1 MKTKTTEA
9 YEIRLSQKEHV
20 FFTVSSD
27 NFSECEQIALSKIEK
42 ERGIEGVGGCITM
55 KAYAVSYMLDRTP
68 VYDWIYTE
76 PFPFRF

>member
-1 MKTKTTEA
+1 MKPKTTEA
-9 YEIRLSQKEHV
+9 YEIRLSQKQHV

-27 NFSECEQIALSKIEK
+27 NFSECEQIALAKIEK
-42 ERGIEGVGGCITM
+42 KQGVLLSGCITM
-55 KAYAVSYMLDRTP
+55 RAYAVSYTLDRTP